1 MNNNKGPVKLTVT
14 CKRPANPTPSGTES
28 YPRKQWR
35 DRVLAQRGNALTE
48 PQTERTDHKSL
59 IVLNKKI
66 EPANAL
72 NACAHMTATHDLY
85 RYEL

>member
-1 MNNNKGPVKLTVT
+1 VALKVT
-14 CKRPANPTPSGTES
+14 RASNGEIASS
-28 YPRKQWR
+28 H
-35 DRVLAQRGNALTE
+35 RGNALTE
-48 PQTERTDHKSL
+48 PQTERTDHKFV